1 MFSPARYFKSVMGGA
16 PKDHHFISS
25 VELIIGACFA
35 GYTVTHLPADF
46 LKLFERPYVQFVV
59 FYILFNTSHGGSV
72 SQMWVI
78 ADALLFTAIMNLGI
92 YVIQR
97 AYGENFESAPQCC
110 KVMEDGEEKILP
122 GKCEDQDVERPDGE
136 DVEC

>member
-1 MFSPARYFKSVMGGA
+1 MGGS
-16 PKDHHFISS
+16 PQNHHFFSS

-59 FYILFNTSHGGSV
+59 FYVLFNTSHGGSV

-78 ADALLFTAIMNLGI
+78 ADALLFTALMNLGI
-92 YVIQR
+92 YVIKR
-97 AYGENFESAPQCC
+97 AYGENFESTPQCC
-110 KVMEDGEEKILP
+110 LPLNATEPVEGECGDKH
-122 GKCEDQDVERPDGE
+122 PDGE
-136 DVEC
+136 PVDCE